1 MSEYS
6 KYTLEELIELKKKI
20 NQYINDYT
28 DGYFYACNTL
38 KYGHRS
44 HHIYNNFEMAR
55 KVFLSYNGDNGFC
68 DLYTNNPKILEIYS
82 GGGDLYYIENEE
94 LFQKEMSGY
103 GSYSKFYNSE
113 EMKNVLRSRKIER
126 ILYDHKQIQT
136 DFFF

>member
-68 DLYTNNPKILEIYS
+68 DLYTNNPKILEQLDFKYNFRIHM
-82 GGGDLYYIENEE
+82 
-94 LFQKEMSGY
+94 LF
-103 GSYSKFYNSE
+103 FLTIRNF
-113 EMKNVLRSRKIER
+113 
-126 ILYDHKQIQT
+126 IQNISNNI
-136 DFFF
+136 